1 MSTLTYGIVSETYS
15 LGGRSR
21 IAYGI
26 VAYAD
31 AGEDGT
37 ATVVASAHD
46 VTNDRDCAEQLANK
60 CNRGNLSLCHFDDVI
75 EDFLAE

>member
-1 MSTLTYGIVSETYS
+1 MNMITYGVVTETYT
-15 LGGRSR
+15 LGKESR
-21 IAYGI
+21 HAYGV

-31 AGEDGT
+31 ADVDGT
-37 ATVVASAHD
+37 ATIVAAAHNI
-46 VTNDRDCAEQLANK
+46 TNNRYRAELLADK

>member
-1 MSTLTYGIVSETYS
+1 MSMITYGVVAETYS
-15 LGGRSR
+15 LGSQARS
-21 IAYGI
+21 AYGI

-31 AGEDGT
+31 TDEGGP

-46 VTNDRDCAEQLANK
+46 ITSDRFRAEQLADK
-60 CNRGNLSLCHFDDVI
+60 CNRGNLALCHFDDVI